1 MTNRCCRINIIGI
14 MVIMLRNEV
23 LVVTYRL
30 PAKNNWDGL
39 IDIAS
44 TILFDR
50 DFMFMTLTFHHASTN
65 SPHIVAGMFRVIRH
79 FAIVPARPFLAA
91 NNMCEP
97 TDRFSMDRIY
107 PVPYVAPK

>member
-1 MTNRCCRINIIGI
+1 
-14 MVIMLRNEV
+14 MLRNEV

-65 SPHIVAGMFRVIRH
+65 SPHIVAG
-79 FAIVPARPFLAA
+79 
-91 NNMCEP
+91 
-97 TDRFSMDRIY
+97 
-107 PVPYVAPK
+107 